1 MKQTYDEVLVRLVGR
16 FPLLLPSAH
25 ESPSRYDAGL
35 DLGQVHL
42 YHHTLLSS
50 IPIAHF
56 CDTVAGAAYLQED
69 LALHVRL
76 RRGDLQLRVFH
87 VFCGT
92 TRKIRLVLLSLRV
105 REVGTLIG
113 VECQA

>member
-1 MKQTYDEVLVRLVGR
+1 MRLVWR
-16 FPLLLPSAH
+16 LLLLLKRTH
-25 ESPSRYDAGL
+25 EPPPRDHARL
-35 DLGQVHL
+35 DLGQMDL
-42 YHHTLLSS
+42 HHQTFLPSVN
-50 IPIAHF
+50 
-56 CDTVAGAAYLQED
+56 VADLRDAITWPTNLEED